1 MKITKV
7 EIMATN
13 TPFLGTEGNT
23 GEIAQGKWELCRF
36 VVVKVHTDEGIVGYG
51 ESAPFARLSPLGQKP
66 IIDVLVDYVAPAVI
80 GLDPFNTETIW
91 MAMDRATP
99 DNAQAKGAIN
109 MALYDI
115 MGKKTGQP
123 AYNFLGGA
131 VRHEVPLQGIVTI
144 DSLENMKRTCIRQI
158 EEGFRTIRIKL
169 GLGDL
174 KEDAK
179 LVREIRK
186 TIGDDVKLRVDPNQA
201 YSVKEALKL
210 IPVLED
216 NDVEIYEQ
224 PVAWTDID
232 GLAAVNAATHIPV
245 MPHESMS
252 NIYDVKRLIEK
263 KAVSLF
269 TIKTDRPGGGLTK
282 ARITRDIAELWNIPC
297 VVMSSM
303 ELSIS
308 TLASMQ
314 FAATL
319 KELPFACE
327 ASGPYSLGD
336 IADNGWRIS
345 NGSFIVPDGPGF
357 GLEIDEDKLRHYTT
371 QAWVC
376 DENSRVLD

>member
-7 EIMATN
+7 EVMATN
-13 TPFLGTEGNT
+13 VPFRGTEANT
-23 GEIAQGKWELCRF
+23 GEIALGKWETCRF
-36 VVVKVHTDEGIVGYG
+36 VIVKVHTDEGIVGYG

-66 IIDVLVDYVAPAVI
+66 IIDVLTDYVAPAVI
-80 GLDPFNTETIW
+80 GLDPFNIEQIW
-91 MAMDRATP
+91 KAMDRATP
-99 DNAQAKGAIN
+99 DNSQAKGAID

-115 MGKKTGQP
+115 MGKKANMP

-131 VRHEVPLQGIVTI
+131 VRHKIPLQAIVTI
-144 DSLENMKRTCIRQI
+144 DTLENMKKASIHQV
-158 EEGFRTIRIKL
+158 EAGFRTLRIKL

-174 KEDAK
+174 KEDAR

-201 YSVKEALKL
+201 YSLKEALKM
-210 IPVLED
+210 IPVLEE

-224 PVAWTDID
+224 PVFWADLD
-232 GLAAVNAATHIPV
+232 ALATVNAATHIPV
-245 MPHESMS
+245 MPHESMAS
-252 NIYDVKRLIEK
+252 IYDVKRLITG

-269 TIKTDRPGGGLTK
+269 TLKTDRPGGITK
-282 ARITRDIAELWNIPC
+282 ARITRDLAELWNIPC
-297 VVMSSM
+297 VVMSSV

-327 ASGPYSLGD
+327 ASGPYEIED
-336 IADNGWRIS
+336 IADNGWRVVD
-345 NGSFIVPDGPGF
+345 GSFIVPDGPGF
-357 GLEIDEDKLRHYTT
+357 GLEIDEDKLKYYTQQT
-371 QAWVC
+371 WVC
-376 DENSRVLD
+376 DEHSRVLD

>member
-80 GLDPFNTETIW
+80 GLDPFNTEAIW

-99 DNAQAKGAIN
+99 DNAQAKGAID

-131 VRHEVPLQGIVTI
+131 VRHEIPLQGIVTI

-224 PVAWTDID
+224 PVAWTDIGSKCRD
-232 GLAAVNAATHIPV
+232 AYPCDAA
-245 MPHESMS
+245 
-252 NIYDVKRLIEK
+252 
-263 KAVSLF
+263 
-269 TIKTDRPGGGLTK
+269 
-282 ARITRDIAELWNIPC
+282 
-297 VVMSSM
+297 
-303 ELSIS
+303 
-308 TLASMQ
+308 
-314 FAATL
+314 
-319 KELPFACE
+319 
-327 ASGPYSLGD
+327 
-336 IADNGWRIS
+336 
-345 NGSFIVPDGPGF
+345 
-357 GLEIDEDKLRHYTT
+357 
-371 QAWVC
+371 
-376 DENSRVLD
+376 